1 VAVAEENMAA
11 LQFGGSKNQKAPRM
25 SILRRNLKAGT
36 SVVIAVAMTCILGV
50 TPSRAL
56 AVDGRTAPGK
66 LRVGTAVAP
75 PFAMK
80 TSDGRWE
87 GLGIELWQKIAA
99 ELDVEYEFAEFE
111 SIEQVLEAF
120 KKKELDLVPAMAITE
135 SLETDLDFSN
145 AFIESG
151 SAIAVRTD
159 GGGKRLRHF
168 GRSLVDRLFSLDFF
182 LIMLFLTMLSLVA
195 GVLVWLFE
203 RHRNSEMF
211 GGGLHKGLG
220 QGIWWAMVTMTT
232 VGYGDKA
239 PKTLGGRIVALLWMG
254 ASIMLV
260 AGVTAAVTASLT
272 VDQMGGKIR
281 GLSDLSGV
289 RVGSVADSES
299 LKFLV
304 ARGVASWPFENAQEG
319 LQALVDQRIDAFVH
333 NELILKYRTRTNFPG
348 RVHVL
353 PGIFDRYFG
362 GIAMPPGSPLREPVN
377 RALLKIIA
385 TDDWIRL
392 TERYLGPLG

>member
-1 VAVAEENMAA
+1 MAA

-159 GGGKRLRHF
+159 GSGKRLRHF

-239 PKTLGGRIVALLWMG
+239 PKTLGGRLVGLVWMF
-254 ASIMLV
+254 ASIIIISSFTASITTTLTV
-260 AGVTAAVTASLT
+260 SRLESSIKGPKDLANKRVGTVPHSTSAIYLKEHGIAVKHYPTVLAALQGVSKGEVDAAVYDAPIMRYLAKSKL
-272 VDQMGGKIR
+272 GGK
-281 GLSDLSGV
+281 V
-289 RVGSVADSES
+289 
-299 LKFLV
+299 
-304 ARGVASWPFENAQEG
+304 Q
-319 LQALVDQRIDAFVH
+319 
-333 NELILKYRTRTNFPG
+333 
-348 RVHVL
+348 VL
-353 PGIFDRYFG
+353 PVTFERQDYGFALPND
-362 GIAMPPGSPLREPVN
+362 SKLREEIN
-377 RALLKIIA
+377 RILLKKINEPA
-385 TDDWIRL
+385 YKNL
-392 TERYLGPLG
+392 VKRYLGE

>member
-1 VAVAEENMAA
+1 MYPAISPHFYRCRGGVAVAEENMAA
-11 LQFGGSKNQKAPRM
+11 LQFGGSKNQKAPRI
-25 SILRRNLKAGT
+25 SILRRNLKAGA

-66 LRVGTAVAP
+66 LRVGTTVAP

-80 TSDGRWE
+80 ASDGRWE

-151 SAIAVRTD
+151 SAIAVRAD
-159 GGGKRLRHF
+159 GGGKRLRH
-168 GRSLVDRLFSLDFF
+168 
-182 LIMLFLTMLSLVA
+182 
-195 GVLVWLFE
+195 
-203 RHRNSEMF
+203 
-211 GGGLHKGLG
+211 
-220 QGIWWAMVTMTT
+220 
-232 VGYGDKA
+232 
-239 PKTLGGRIVALLWMG
+239 
-254 ASIMLV
+254 
-260 AGVTAAVTASLT
+260 
-272 VDQMGGKIR
+272 
-281 GLSDLSGV
+281 
-289 RVGSVADSES
+289 
-299 LKFLV
+299 
-304 ARGVASWPFENAQEG
+304 
-319 LQALVDQRIDAFVH
+319 
-333 NELILKYRTRTNFPG
+333 
-348 RVHVL
+348 
-353 PGIFDRYFG
+353 FG

-392 TERYLGPLG
+392 TLRSTDIDTIQSRAKGNTTNGRSLVA